1 MILKTLKQAAQALMS
16 HRTAAITEYPLE
28 VEQAL
33 AQQHSKAPVQT
44 HLDSLYHDITI
55 GTERFSD
62 LYRRCLERTG
72 TLVTPFNVFQ
82 RFQTRL
88 DIVQYFLATLALPG
102 GRAECGVYRGATA
115 LLLCHARRMRDPSY
129 QGENFYLIDSYSGT
143 SASTQADY
151 IPVRAQ
157 DGSTRMEAFF
167 PAGKTD
173 VSPAIVREYF
183 LEYPQAQICAGWI
196 PGVFA
201 TLPEQLWAFV
211 HLDVTLYEPT
221 LAALEYFHPRMT
233 QGGVIVCDGS
243 IFCPGAA
250 RAWENFCESR
260 ALAYVTLGHRET
272 ALIK

>member
-16 HRTAAITEYPLE
+16 RRTETITEYPLE

-33 AQQHSKAPVQT
+33 ARQHSKAPVQS

-55 GTERFSD
+55 GTERFCD

-88 DIVQYFLATLALPG
+88 DILQYFLATLALPG

-129 QGENFYLIDSYSGT
+129 QGEDFYLIDSYSGT
-143 SASTQADY
+143 SPSTQADH

-167 PAGKTD
+167 LAGKTD

-183 LEYPQAQICAGWI
+183 LDYPQAHICAGWI
-196 PGVFA
+196 PSVFA
-201 TLPEQLWAFV
+201 TLPEQQWAFV

-221 LAALEYFHPRMT
+221 LAALEYFHPRMA